1 MLPEEAS
8 VCACEDGAIAIYIY
22 IYIMSNLALESTLDS
37 ASVRLKIYCFLLDL
51 DLLKEAPKNIRY
63 RFPNT

>member
-1 MLPEEAS
+1 
-8 VCACEDGAIAIYIY
+8 
-22 IYIMSNLALESTLDS
+22 MSNLALESTLDS